1 VLFEAPVCFCSLIIF
16 SFLYTLWREKYF
28 FIPAMSEACFPFDS
42 QVFYEKLFFVKK
54 VMNAEL
60 DLHFRRSFDNFQG
73 SKNLFS
79 IDLT

>member
-1 VLFEAPVCFCSLIIF
+1 
-16 SFLYTLWREKYF
+16 
-28 FIPAMSEACFPFDS
+28 MSEVYFPFDS
-42 QVFYEKLFFVKK
+42 QVFFMRNSFFAKK

-60 DLHFRRSFDNFQG
+60 DLRFKRSFHNFQG